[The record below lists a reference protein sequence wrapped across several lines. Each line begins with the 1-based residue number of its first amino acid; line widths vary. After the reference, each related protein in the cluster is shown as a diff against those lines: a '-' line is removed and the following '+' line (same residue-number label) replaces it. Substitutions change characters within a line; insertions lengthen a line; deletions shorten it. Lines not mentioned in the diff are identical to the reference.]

1 METGLLQLRSAPGD
15 VELLNSIFRSA
26 HTIKGGAG
34 SFAMTSLVRFT
45 HSLENLL
52 DRLRS
57 SQMQATG
64 EVIDLLLRS
73 VDVLRELVAADADA
87 AMPAAAMELEKRI
100 EAVQPAE
107 PAQEEHSPRKRRSP
121 SRTIGRS
128 GSIASNFAPT
138 GSFSIAVQT
147 LSCSCGISPHW
158 AP

>member
-1 METGLLQLRSAPGD
+1 
-15 VELLNSIFRSA
+15 
-26 HTIKGGAG
+26 
-34 SFAMTSLVRFT
+34 MTSLVRFT

-107 PAQEEHSPRKRRSP
+107 PAQEE
-121 SRTIGRS
+121 
-128 GSIASNFAPT
+128 
-138 GSFSIAVQT
+138 T
-147 LSCSCGISPHW
+147 LSEEAPEPVQDDREIRLYSVEFRPDRELFDSGTNPIVLLRNLAALGAVSC
-158 AP
+158 